1 MKKIIF
7 SFLTTIFCIIVYG
20 QNPNDIVYLKNGSI
34 IKGIVTEQVLGYY
47 LKIMTTDGNILDYK
61 NILIYQMD
69 EVEKISKEE
78 SIANTNSTPPTN
90 YQSVKPIFKKRSL
103 YVEMNVAYTFS
114 WLGGFN
120 DATGFEGELRSSY
133 QAGLSLNYAINKN
146 FGLESGVEFL
156 LFGGNKYSL
165 STDNYL
171 TEGTI
176 DLNYLQVPFFIKFDF
191 LNSLNNIKG
200 TSAGLKTGI
209 QFGFNT
215 LAKDWGDTK
224 IYYPASTNYYS
235 NKFDVNTN
243 IDWIIGVFTYL
254 GGSGVGM
261 NFNLGLNDV
270 VKTSLNKNFK
280 NRSISFTYSYRF

>member
-47 LKIMTTDGNILDYK
+47 LKIKTTDGNILFYK
-61 NILIYQMD
+61 MD
-69 EVEKISKEE
+69 EIEKISKEE
-78 SIANTNSTPPTN
+78 SISNTNSTLPTN
-90 YQSVKPIFKKRSL
+90 YQSVEPLFKKRSL

-114 WLGGFN
+114 WLAGFN
-120 DATGFEGELRSSY
+120 DATGFEGDLRSSY

-156 LFGGNKYSL
+156 LFGGNKNSL
-165 STDNYL
+165 STDNSF

-176 DLNYLQVPFFIKFDF
+176 DLNYIQVPIFIKFDF

-200 TSAGLKTGI
+200 TSVGLKTGI

-215 LAKDWGDTK
+215 LAKEWGNTI

-243 IDWIIGVFTYL
+243 IDWIIGLFTYM
-254 GGSGVGM
+254 GRSGVGM

-270 VKTSLNKNFK
+270 VKSTSVKNFK
-280 NRSISFTYSYRF
+280 NRSISFTYSFRF